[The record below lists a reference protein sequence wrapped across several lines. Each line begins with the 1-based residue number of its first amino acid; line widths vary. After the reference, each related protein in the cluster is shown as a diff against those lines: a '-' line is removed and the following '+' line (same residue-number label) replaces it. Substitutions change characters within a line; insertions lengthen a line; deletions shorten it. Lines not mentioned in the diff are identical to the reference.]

1 MRGGARERWRYDVRV
16 CPEILRRQLAGVV
29 YPYDNAQTHL
39 NRTRRIMASE
49 RNNRTSTSRSREGAD
64 RSSRRASGR
73 ATAAGTRSAARTGE
87 RAGSRASQRGSRR
100 TSGFMRYAAD
110 NRVVQAVYQLT
121 TGPARYAFYGLIVL
135 AVAISVYFPVRDLYA
150 AYRTG
155 DILERQLEVRND
167 YNKGLEDDV
176 DHLLSTEGIEDIA
189 REDLGLVLPGEHAVT
204 VTGIDPEDTD
214 EEDAAGTSSEVEQA
228 EQAAAE
234 EAPWYIKL
242 LDVVFFYQGVEG
254 QTVASTGE

>member
-1 MRGGARERWRYDVRV
+1 
-16 CPEILRRQLAGVV
+16 
-29 YPYDNAQTHL
+29 
-39 NRTRRIMASE
+39 MASE
-49 RNNRTSTSRSREGAD
+49 SNNRPSASRAREGGD

-73 ATAAGTRSAARTGE
+73 AAATGTRGATRSSE
-87 RAGSRASQRGSRR
+87 RAGSGATRRGSHR

-110 NRVVQAVYQLT
+110 NRAVQAVYQFT
-121 TGPARYAFYGLIVL
+121 TGPARYAFYGLIAL

-176 DHLLSTEGIEDIA
+176 NHLLSTEGIEDIA

-214 EEDAAGTSSEVEQA
+214 EKDATGTSSEVEQA

-242 LDVVFFYQGVEG
+242 LDAVFFYQGVEG
-254 QTVASTGE
+254 QTVASTGD

>member
-1 MRGGARERWRYDVRV
+1 
-16 CPEILRRQLAGVV
+16 
-29 YPYDNAQTHL
+29 
-39 NRTRRIMASE
+39 MASE
-49 RNNRTSTSRSREGAD
+49 RNNRPSASRPREGGD
-64 RSSRRASGR
+64 RSSRRASER
-73 ATAAGTRSAARTGE
+73 AAATGTRGAARGSE
-87 RAGSRASQRGSRR
+87 RAGSGATRRGSHR

-110 NRVVQAVYQLT
+110 NRAVQAVYQFT
-121 TGPARYAFYGLIVL
+121 TGPARYAFYGLIAL

-214 EEDAAGTSSEVEQA
+214 EEDATGTSSEVEQA

-234 EAPWYIKL
+234 DAPWYIKL
-242 LDVVFFYQGVEG
+242 LDAVFFYQGGEG